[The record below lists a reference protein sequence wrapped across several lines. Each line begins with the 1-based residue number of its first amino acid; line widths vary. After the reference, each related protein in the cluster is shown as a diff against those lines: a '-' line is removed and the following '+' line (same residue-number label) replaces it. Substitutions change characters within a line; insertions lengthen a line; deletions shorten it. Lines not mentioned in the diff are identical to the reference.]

1 MKAIK
6 QILFDFR
13 HQSVISWVTLSGT
26 MLSVF
31 LIMVVV
37 MMQQVET
44 APFAPE
50 SNRDR
55 LLYGRFIHVTSDGGN
70 DGSAGVSATYAH
82 QLYDSLANVEV
93 TSFVVNETDREV
105 VSVKGK
111 QPIVVDKKMV
121 DDNYWKIFNHSFLY
135 GKPFDRAQFDAGMK
149 IAVISESV
157 ARDIFDATDVVD
169 RDILL
174 NYVPYKVV
182 GVIKDVSSLATE
194 AYGQVFIP
202 WTAVN
207 NAMEV
212 WEPPYFGNAMVY
224 LLARSTDDIESIR
237 NEVKRRYDVLNSQ
250 DRGDGSQFIY
260 HGQPFTQEMHANEHG
275 SNNDPDVDT
284 PRKTRYFIFAIL
296 LIIPAINLSSMTQSR
311 LHRRVG
317 EFGVRRAFGCTR
329 SRIMLDLL
337 YENLILTLAG
347 GILGVLLSLG
357 FTWLFSD
364 VMFNSMFDDRSPQS
378 MYITPEM
385 VFNVPIFLWTL
396 LFCLILNLLSAG
408 IPAWRAGR
416 INPVE
421 AINMGNK

>member
-31 LIMVVV
+31 LIMIVV
-37 MMQQVET
+37 MMQQIQI

-55 LLYGRFIHVTSDGGN
+55 LLYGRWMHVKSDGGN
-70 DGSAGVSATYAH
+70 DSSASVSPTYAH

-93 TSFVVNETDREV
+93 ISIVVNEPDREV
-105 VSVKGK
+105 ASLKGK
-111 QPIVVDKKMV
+111 LPMMVDKKMV
-121 DDNYWKIFNHSFLY
+121 DDNYWKIFNHSFMY

-149 IAVISESV
+149 VAVISESI
-157 ARDIFDATDVVD
+157 AKELFNSTDVVD
-169 RDILL
+169 RELLL
-174 NYVPYKVV
+174 NHVPYKVT

-202 WTAVN
+202 WTAN
-207 NAMEV
+207 NSLTE
-212 WEPPYFGNAMVY
+212 WDPPYFGNAMVY
-224 LLARSTDDIESIR
+224 LLARSPKDIESIQK
-237 NEVKRRYDVLNSQ
+237 EVKRRYEVLNSQ
-250 DRGDGSQFIY
+250 DRGDNSNLIY
-260 HGQPFTQEMHANEHG
+260 HGQPFTQEMKVNEHG
-275 SNNDPDVDT
+275 SNNDPDVET
-284 PRKTRYFIFAIL
+284 PRKMRYFTFAIL

-311 LHRRVG
+311 LRRRVG

-329 SRIMLDLL
+329 SRIMLDILN
-337 YENLILTLAG
+337 ENLILTIAG

-364 VMFNSMFDDRSPQS
+364 LMFTSIFDERSPET

-385 VFNVPIFLWTL
+385 VFNLPIFLWTL
-396 LFCLILNLLSAG
+396 LFCLILNILSAA
-408 IPAWRAGR
+408 IPAWRAAR
-416 INPVE
+416 VNPVE

>member
-13 HQSVISWVTLSGT
+13 HQAVISWVTLSGT

-31 LIMVVV
+31 LIMIVV
-37 MMQQVET
+37 MMQQVQI

-55 LLYGRFIHVTSDGGN
+55 LLYGRWMHVNTGEGLGG
-70 DGSAGVSATYAH
+70 SSSSVSLTYAH

-93 TSFVVNETDREV
+93 ISFVVDQSDREV
-105 VSVKGK
+105 ASLKGK
-111 QPIVVDKKMV
+111 LPMIVDKKMV
-121 DDNYWKIFNHSFLY
+121 DDNYWKIFNHSFIY

-149 IAVISESV
+149 VAVITESV
-157 ARDIFDATDVVD
+157 AKELFNRTDVVD
-169 RDILL
+169 RELLL
-174 NYVPYKVV
+174 NHVPYKVT
-182 GVIKDVSSLATE
+182 GVIKDVSSLTTE

-202 WTAVN
+202 WTTN
-207 NAMEV
+207 NSLTD
-212 WEPPYFGNAMVY
+212 WNKPYFGNAMVY
-224 LLARSTDDIESIR
+224 LLARSPKDIESIR
-237 NEVKRRYDVLNSQ
+237 KEVEHRYEVLNTQ
-250 DRGDGSQFIY
+250 DRGDNSTFIY
-260 HGQPFTQEMHANEHG
+260 HGQPFTQEMRVNEHG
-275 SNNDPDVDT
+275 SNNDPDIET
-284 PRKTRYFIFAIL
+284 PRKMRYFIFAIL

-311 LHRRVG
+311 LRRRVG

-329 SRIMLDLL
+329 SRIMLDILN
-337 YENLILTLAG
+337 ENLILTIAG

-364 VMFNSMFDDRSPQS
+364 LMFTSMFDDRSPES

-385 VFNVPIFLWTL
+385 VFNLPIFLWTL
-396 LFCLILNLLSAG
+396 LFCLILNILSAS
-408 IPAWRAGR
+408 IPAWRAAR
-416 INPVE
+416 VNPVE